1 MTKKTI
7 DVIGYLHKLALEPDS
22 DFVRESLKVITQL
35 MMEADVTEQI
45 GARKHERAAE
55 RTNQRNG
62 YRTRK
67 WETRVGEMELGIPK
81 LRRGSYYPDWLL
93 EPRRPA
99 ERALVN
105 VIQQAY
111 IQGVST
117 RKVEALVREL
127 GLDHL
132 DQSKVSRITKEL
144 QGQVDAFRERPL
156 EGEVP

>member
-67 WETRVGEMELGIPK
+67 WETRVGERDPEVATGKLLPGLVAGTTATGRARVGECDPAGVHPGSEYPEGGSLG
-81 LRRGSYYPDWLL
+81 
-93 EPRRPA
+93 A
-99 ERALVN
+99 
-105 VIQQAY
+105 
-111 IQGVST
+111 GVGVGPSGP
-117 RKVEALVREL
+117 E
-127 GLDHL
+127 
-132 DQSKVSRITKEL
+132 
-144 QGQVDAFRERPL
+144 
-156 EGEVP
+156 